1 MINVLCFFCRKSFIN
16 QYVFQTLCF
25 NKNVVSFVSY
35 SIVVYSF
42 QISSNVLEGVDVI
55 IVFSLVVELTR

>member
-1 MINVLCFFCRKSFIN
+1 MFCVSFVGNLLLANMYFRHYVLI
-16 QYVFQTLCF
+16 
-25 NKNVVSFVSY
+25 NVVSFVSY